1 MQSVGSYLHK
11 QLRPWSDMSSNLTM
25 HKYSR
30 FFTRPELPYYLII
43 WSTLFLCALG
53 LTMVLSASTVTSLSE
68 SGNTYSIFIKQFFFL
83 IIGGFGFYWSH
94 RVRGLIWPKIARYS
108 LSISIIILLLP
119 FIPNLGKNINGNRNW
134 IEIAGF
140 TLQPSEF
147 AKFGLILWCAL
158 QLRKIGDAP
167 SKLKN
172 FLRLLPGLFVI
183 EILILFGNDLGT
195 ALLVLIIFVGVLFI
209 SGAPMKL
216 FAAIGVFGVVI
227 GSAFVLSSNYRM
239 GRFAAL
245 FDPFDERYYKFA
257 GWQPAHS
264 IMGLAS
270 GGLWGSGL
278 GASKQKW
285 ANLAEAHTDFIF
297 SVIGE
302 ELGLLGTLL
311 VLALYAALIYSILR
325 VALKTKDDFSRYVTA
340 GVACWLI
347 AQITINVGSATSLVP
362 VIGVTLPLISYGG
375 SSLLANLIAIGYVL
389 GVARRTPEIADGIKA
404 SRLRKMNQ

>member
-1 MQSVGSYLHK
+1 
-11 QLRPWSDMSSNLTM
+11 MSGNLTM

-30 FFTRPELPYYLII
+30 FFARPELPYYLII

-209 SGAPMKL
+209 SGAPLKL

>member
-1 MQSVGSYLHK
+1 MSNNLN
-11 QLRPWSDMSSNLTM
+11 LR
-25 HKYSR
+25 KYSR
-30 FFTRPELPYYLII
+30 ILTRPELPYFLII
-43 WSTLFLCALG
+43 WSTIFLCALG
-53 LTMVLSASTVTSLSE
+53 LTMVLSSSTVTSLQE

-83 IIGGFGFYWSH
+83 ILGSFATFWAF
-94 RVRGLIWPKIARYS
+94 RVKGTIWPFIARYS
-108 LSISIIILLLP
+108 LSILIVILLLP
-119 FIPNLGKNINGNRNW
+119 FVPFLGKNIKGNRNW

-158 QLRKIGDAP
+158 RLRSLGQEP
-167 SKLKN
+167 GTKN
-172 FLRLLPGLFVI
+172 
-183 EILILFGNDLGT
+183 LILFLAPGLVAIELLIILERDLGT
-195 ALLVLIIFVGVLFI
+195 ALLVLIIFGGILFV
-209 SGAPMKL
+209 SGAPIKNF
-216 FAAIGVFGVVI
+216 FALLTIGAIVGGALI
-227 GSAFVLSSNYRM
+227 LSSDYRM
-239 GRFAAL
+239 SRFAAL
-245 FDPFDERYYKFA
+245 FNPFDERYYKFS

-325 VALKTKDDFSRYVTA
+325 VAIKTKDDFSRYATA
-340 GVACWLI
+340 GIACWFI
-347 AQITINVGSATSLVP
+347 AQVVVNIGSVTSVIP
-362 VIGVTLPLISYGG
+362 VIGVTLPFISYGG
-375 SSLLANLIAIGYVL
+375 SSLLANLIAVGFVL
-389 GVARRTPEIADGIKA
+389 GVARRTPEIAEGIRV
-404 SRLRKMNQ
+404 SRMRKLNP

>member
-1 MQSVGSYLHK
+1 MSNNLN
-11 QLRPWSDMSSNLTM
+11 LR
-25 HKYSR
+25 KYSR
-30 FFTRPELPYYLII
+30 ILARPELPYFLII
-43 WSTLFLCALG
+43 WSTIFLCALG
-53 LTMVLSASTVTSLSE
+53 LTMVLSSSTVTSLQE

-83 IIGGFGFYWSH
+83 ILGSFATFWAF
-94 RVRGLIWPKIARYS
+94 RVKGTIWPFIARYS
-108 LSISIIILLLP
+108 LSISIVILLLP
-119 FIPNLGKNINGNRNW
+119 FVPFLGKNIKGNRNW

-158 QLRKIGDAP
+158 RLRSLGQEP
-167 SKLKN
+167 GTKN
-172 FLRLLPGLFVI
+172 
-183 EILILFGNDLGT
+183 LILFLAPGLVAIELLIILERDLGT
-195 ALLVLIIFVGVLFI
+195 ALLVLIIFGGILFV
-209 SGAPMKL
+209 SGAPIKNF
-216 FAAIGVFGVVI
+216 FALLTIGAIVGGALI
-227 GSAFVLSSNYRM
+227 LSSDYRM
-239 GRFAAL
+239 SRFAAL
-245 FDPFDERYYKFA
+245 FNPFDERYYKFS

-325 VALKTKDDFSRYVTA
+325 VAIKTKDDFSRYATA
-340 GVACWLI
+340 GIACWFI
-347 AQITINVGSATSLVP
+347 AQVVVNIGSVTSVIP
-362 VIGVTLPLISYGG
+362 VIGVTLPFISYGG
-375 SSLLANLIAIGYVL
+375 SSLLANLIAVGFVL
-389 GVARRTPEIADGIKA
+389 GVARRTPEIAEGIRV
-404 SRLRKMNQ
+404 SRMRKLNP

>member
-1 MQSVGSYLHK
+1 MSNNLN
-11 QLRPWSDMSSNLTM
+11 LR
-25 HKYSR
+25 KYSR
-30 FFTRPELPYYLII
+30 ILARPELPYFLII
-43 WSTLFLCALG
+43 WSTIFLCALG
-53 LTMVLSASTVTSLSE
+53 LTMVLSSSTVTSLQE

-83 IIGGFGFYWSH
+83 ILGSFATFWAF
-94 RVRGLIWPKIARYS
+94 RVKGTIWPFIARYS
-108 LSISIIILLLP
+108 LSISIVILLLP
-119 FIPNLGKNINGNRNW
+119 FVPFLGKNIKGNRNW

-158 QLRKIGDAP
+158 RLRSLGQEP
-167 SKLKN
+167 GTKN
-172 FLRLLPGLFVI
+172 
-183 EILILFGNDLGT
+183 LILFLAPGLVAIELLIILERDLGT
-195 ALLVLIIFVGVLFI
+195 ALLVLIIFWGILFV
-209 SGAPMKL
+209 SGAPIKN
-216 FAAIGVFGVVI
+216 F
-227 GSAFVLSSNYRM
+227 FVLLTIGAIVGGALILSSDYRM
-239 GRFAAL
+239 SRFAAL
-245 FDPFDERYYKFA
+245 FNPFDERYYKFS

-325 VALKTKDDFSRYVTA
+325 VAIKTKDDFSRYATA
-340 GVACWLI
+340 GIACWFI
-347 AQITINVGSATSLVP
+347 AQVVVNIGSVTSVIP
-362 VIGVTLPLISYGG
+362 VIGVTLPFISYGG
-375 SSLLANLIAIGYVL
+375 SSLLANLIAVGFVL
-389 GVARRTPEIADGIKA
+389 GVARRTPEIADGIRV
-404 SRLRKMNQ
+404 SRMRKLNP